1 MRGQAI
7 VYETLEKMGI
17 AYGYAEHIP
26 VFTVEEMEKLPLP
39 DDVVIA
45 KNLFLRD
52 HKGKRHFLVVV
63 HQNKN
68 ADLKRLGEKLGTRLS
83 FASEERLEKYLDLK
97 KGSVSPLAAV
107 NDGGKQVEFFFDRDL
122 EACPRIGVHPND
134 NSATLFMTFADIVR
148 VVEEHGNPVAVID
161 A

>member
-52 HKGKRHFLVVV
+52 HKGRRHFLVVV
-63 HQNKN
+63 HKNKN
-68 ADLKRLGEKLGTRLS
+68 ADLKRLGETLGTRLS
-83 FASEERLEKYLDLK
+83 FASEERLAKYLDLK

-107 NDGGKQVEFFFDRDL
+107 NDRDKQVEFFFDRDL
-122 EACPRIGVHPND
+122 ETCPRIGVHPND

-148 VVEEHGNPVAVID
+148 VVKEHGNPVTMID